1 MEAFT
6 GTILPFIADYAP
18 DGWSICDGKLL
29 QVNQYQALFSIIGT
43 TYGGDGKTTF
53 ALPDL
58 RGCAPIG
65 MGKPQKSDTNYSLG
79 EKKGNETVQLKVE
92 NLPPHNHP
100 ATFAGTASTTSITN
114 GSITNGSCLV
124 TVNIPPNAVNSASGT
139 NVPGADKCLGVG
151 EYLSEP
157 VNIYS
162 SATPNITLGAQSVTA
177 TGTVSGNVSGSVS
190 VTSAGTVTVGST
202 GNGAAFS
209 NMQPSVVINYII
221 CLVGYYPMR
230 P

>member
-1 MEAFT
+1 MPDCF
-6 GTILPFIADYAP
+6 GQQGRADA
-18 DGWSICDGKLL
+18 
-29 QVNQYQALFSIIGT
+29 ALGD
-43 TYGGDGKTTF
+43 GGDGKTTF

-58 RGCAPIG
+58 RGYVPIG
-65 MGKPQKSDTNYSLG
+65 MGQSPNSGTNYSLG
-79 EKKGNETVQLKVE
+79 DKKGNETVQLTVN
-92 NLPPHNHP
+92 NLPSHNHP
-100 ATFAGTASTTSITN
+100 AAFAGTASTASITN
-114 GSITNGSCLV
+114 GSIFNGSCQV

-139 NVPGADKCLGVG
+139 NAPGAGECLGVADFGG
-151 EYLSEP
+151 ET

-162 SATPNITLGAQSVTA
+162 TNTPNITLGAQSVTA

-190 VTSAGTVTVGST
+190 VTAAGTVTVGST

-221 CLVGYYPMR
+221 CLVGYYPVR